1 MEESSFIRDMSVL
14 IEDES
19 EKRRDRL
26 RWLAQLRWWAMIGA
40 MCGTA
45 IAETARWDFISTP
58 GIAGG
63 VAAGVLMN
71 GILYWRTRSDTRVG
85 PQELSLH
92 VVADLLLLT
101 WLLAWAGGL
110 RNPIVVICSFHVVLG
125 ALLNGRRGAV
135 WATLGA
141 LTSLAG
147 LFALEKTGN
156 LPTPAIEKIPQLLWV
171 SSMGLLIIGL
181 LYFALV
187 LTDRLRRER
196 ELAVAGK
203 AEAERNLQL
212 LLNALDALKVGLEL
226 YRPDGDVE
234 LRNAYAS
241 WVHSLPPLGDRVWVP
256 QEGGDP
262 RNAQRFAIQD
272 AEGAKRIIDQVT
284 LEPSEGVNVGAHLFV
299 DRTETLV
306 VEQRHILLER
316 LATLGRA
323 LQGVAHELNTPLMTM
338 QTLARDLHAAL
349 SELPIADGQRADLQ
363 ESIDIIMEESRR
375 CKGLTQN
382 LLSTANDGERN
393 VIANG
398 QRAVD
403 IARRAVQLVHP
414 SRSEDAVFIDETSLS
429 QRLTVNGD
437 KVMQILMNLVQN
449 ALHAVDESA
458 ANDAKIILRGR
469 DEGERFCIEID
480 DNGPGIPEAIKDRLF
495 EPFVTTRSPGEGT
508 GLGLY
513 VSQRIAQELGGEL
526 WLSPLPDG
534 GTRAQ
539 LRVPNASRQSGANTR
554 PPTMK

>member
-1 MEESSFIRDMSVL
+1 ML

-19 EKRRDRL
+19 EKRRERL

-40 MCGTA
+40 MLGTW
-45 IAETARWDFISTP
+45 IAEAARWDFVSTP

-71 GILYWRTRSDTRVG
+71 GILYWRTRSDSRVG
-85 PQELSLH
+85 PEELSLH

-135 WATLGA
+135 WATLAA
-141 LTSLAG
+141 LMSLAG
-147 LFALEKTGN
+147 LFVLEKTEN
-156 LPTPAIEKIPQLLWV
+156 LPTPAIEKIPPLLWA
-171 SSMGLLIIGL
+171 SSMGLLIVGL

-187 LTDRLRRER
+187 LTDRLRKER
-196 ELAVAGK
+196 ELAVAGQ

-226 YRPDGDVE
+226 YQPDGNVE
-234 LRNAYAS
+234 LRNAYART
-241 WVHSLPPLGDRVWVP
+241 VHSLPTLGDRVWVP

-262 RNAQRFAIQD
+262 RSAQRFAIQD
-272 AEGAKRIIDQVT
+272 AEGTRRIIDQVT
-284 LEPSEGVNVGAHLFV
+284 LEPSGGVNVGAHLFV
-299 DRTETLV
+299 DRTATLV

-338 QTLARDLHAAL
+338 QTLARDLHVAL
-349 SELPIADGQRADLQ
+349 AELPIADDERADLQ

-393 VIANG
+393 AVSHG
-398 QRAVD
+398 QSAVD
-403 IARRAVQLVHP
+403 IARRAVQLVYP
-414 SRSEDAVFIDETSLS
+414 SGAGDAVSIDENSLS
-429 QRLTVNGD
+429 QRLSVNGD

-449 ALHAVDESA
+449 ALHAVDDSGGASA
-458 ANDAKIILRGR
+458 RISLRGR
-469 DEGERFCIEID
+469 DEGESFCIEID
-480 DNGPGIPEAIKDRLF
+480 DNGPGIPEKIKDRLF

-526 WLSPLPDG
+526 WLSPRPEG

-539 LRVPNASRQSGANTR
+539 LRLPNETRQSNASGQLFSEEQN
-554 PPTMK
+554 